1 MAENLYKRQTAG
13 DAKWLS
19 ALARLNRRG
28 GHGDISNEVVIGDDW
43 KEAIAKLLWALS
55 QLQRG
60 CQNPVL
66 GLRAQCWAPEIGETF
81 SGLNPLIPSN
91 ETNELLKP
99 NHTYYVRTRRG
110 TAITLWLPD
119 ATDSDGEVIE
129 VKDADGSADTK
140 NITIKTT
147 KGQTIDGAS
156 TFTISASYGSAQ
168 LRSNGQQ
175 WYTVART
182 NASEGLSGLEVTQTT
197 ASTADNKLYRTDR
210 PSSDNRVAQTTG
222 ITCDDSNNLSGIGT
236 LASGAHTVDIAST
249 NAIARSL
256 GENSTTGPWRDEYPV
271 EFLVSSSSATFDI
284 ATATDTGYIVEL
296 DLIFLRNTA
305 GAPRT
310 GGITQKAVFEN
321 AGGTVNDNGDL
332 EGPTTLD
339 PYAWGVTAV
348 LSASGTN
355 IRLTVT
361 DSSGETMRVRGMV
374 FVTKCGNGE

>member
-236 LASGAHTVDIAST
+236 LASGAHTETVANVTASNRSGVDST
-249 NAIARSL
+249 K
-256 GENSTTGPWRDEYPV
+256 GPWRQTYFKDMTTSGGGVQTVMDVPIPT
-271 EFLVSSSSATFDI
+271 SCSATI
-284 ATATDTGYIVEL
+284 AVRLYTIAPSSLNRVFLAVHEL
-296 DLIFLRNTA
+296 HVSDNA
-305 GAPRT
+305 GTPT
-310 GGITQKAVFEN
+310 IQLDQPVIDNDPGGIGYAISFIVSTTNVRIQINDATNTLRLGCSATIEWRN
-321 AGGTVNDNGDL
+321 ATV
-332 EGPTTLD
+332 
-339 PYAWGVTAV
+339 
-348 LSASGTN
+348 
-355 IRLTVT
+355 
-361 DSSGETMRVRGMV
+361 
-374 FVTKCGNGE
+374 